1 MHAPGRGQMSRTVTN
16 IFLLTGLKIAG
27 LLLSLVL
34 IMLQTAVLGAGPMA
48 DAYFLVRRLIL
59 TAINMA
65 GEASNQL
72 LVPDFA
78 RRSTAIGTVT
88 TGRTSATGAAGASDA
103 TVGIGGTGAAS
114 WAPKV
119 MGRGGLSLI
128 ALAVL
133 IAGAVAIF
141 TPEVVA
147 LLAPGFDPE
156 SSDMAV
162 HLLRIVAIC
171 LPLSMIGGVA
181 GAFNF
186 SRRRFGIT
194 TLARMVPRIALVL
207 VLLTMAG
214 AAGPVA
220 LSWALVAGVAVST
233 AIVVWTSLREA
244 ARLPGSPTKGS
255 EGDEGDEGARTVA
268 LDTDTN
274 IDTDTEANSKV
285 APHVAPHATPH
296 IDTPRIVAPHQAPRQ
311 RTRARAWA
319 IGINVVAQMAMGWL
333 DAGLAS
339 MAGVGAVTVLF
350 VAQRLL
356 SSAPGAVNSSVT
368 AVFYTEYSHGAAT
381 LDQPSDRASDTGG
394 RPFPKPAC
402 DAKVQVAA
410 AVRISLLL
418 VLPLALFILLAAE
431 PLVRLLLERGAFTP
445 ADTKATAELMRF
457 LSPVLLINAVLAAFV
472 TATLADARLPLV
484 RVFLCFASVT
494 LGLRLILGLV
504 LVPVGGLAGLALAI
518 ILSSVA
524 GAPVLGMALSRFRGR
539 LFRRHDQRALATM
552 FGAAMLGAGAAA
564 AVARVF
570 NPGDVAGAVGM
581 GAVLLAVYLLVCT
594 GARLPETM
602 ALQRIALR
610 KWRRGD

>member
-1 MHAPGRGQMSRTVTN
+1 MSRTVTN

-88 TGRTSATGAAGASDA
+88 TGRTGATGAIGATGA

-119 MGRGGLSLI
+119 IGRGGLSLI

-141 TPEVVA
+141 APAVVA

-156 SSDMAV
+156 RSEMAV

-255 EGDEGDEGARTVA
+255 EGDEGARTVA
-268 LDTDTN
+268 LDTDTD
-274 IDTDTEANSKV
+274 IDTDTGTEANSKV
-285 APHVAPHATPH
+285 APHVTSHL
-296 IDTPRIVAPHQAPRQ
+296 VARHQAPRQDPRQ

-381 LDQPSDRASDTGG
+381 LDRVADWVADQPSDRASDTGK
-394 RPFPKPAC
+394 RPFPNPAR

-410 AVRISLLL
+410 AVRISLLV

-494 LGLRLILGLV
+494 LGLRLLLGLV

-524 GAPVLGMALSRFRGR
+524 GATVLGVALSRFRGR
-539 LFRRHDQRALATM
+539 LFRPHDQRALATM

-564 AVARVF
+564 AVGRVF
-570 NPGDVAGAVGM
+570 NPGDVAGVVGM
-581 GAVLLAVYLLVCT
+581 GAALLAVYLLVCT
-594 GARLPETM
+594 GARLPEMM
-602 ALQRIALR
+602 ALKRIALR